1 MIIDIALGIVL
12 AILIFRFWPIIT
24 ALGLV
29 ATITGALF
37 LLGIGVI
44 YFVSSRDAA
53 LQKVITIS
61 ILAVI
66 VFLGTLLSQVIA
78 KRTVLKAE
86 EIGVLLT
93 ITVFLTSTTL
103 LFLWLI
109 PKWALEA
116 GEPQPLLYL
125 LPLIALWAWLWKR
138 LSGILKKR
146 ITVPVLKPEE
156 FRTLG

>member
-12 AILIFRFWPIIT
+12 AVLIFRFWPMII
-24 ALGLV
+24 ALGLI
-29 ATITGALF
+29 AIIAGALF

-44 YFVSSRDAA
+44 YFVSSHDTA
-53 LQKVITIS
+53 LQKVITMS

-66 VFLGTLLSQVIA
+66 VFLGTLLSQAIA
-78 KRTVLKAE
+78 KRTLLKAE

-103 LFLWLI
+103 LFLWFI

-125 LPLIALWAWLWKR
+125 LPLIALWAWLWKK
-138 LSGILKKR
+138 LSGIPKIK
-146 ITVPVLKPEE
+146 ITAPVLKPGE
-156 FRTLG
+156 F